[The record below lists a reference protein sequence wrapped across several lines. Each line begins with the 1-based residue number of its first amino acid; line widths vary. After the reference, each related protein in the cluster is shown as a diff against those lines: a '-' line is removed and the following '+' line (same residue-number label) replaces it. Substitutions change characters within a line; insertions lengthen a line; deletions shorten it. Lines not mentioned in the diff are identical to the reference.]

1 MMIGSTTILK
11 KKMMTRVNAM
21 TREEAIALFKLTKP
35 TENSAFDI
43 FMREALEMAI
53 ADVEKQI
60 PKKCEIYTAIQPRMT
75 FDNEVDVYEC
85 PTCGTHIGVADENN
99 QYPHCWNCGQ
109 ALDWSEEDD

>member
-1 MMIGSTTILK
+1 
-11 KKMMTRVNAM
+11 M
-21 TREEAIALFKLTKP
+21 TREDAIAIIKFYDSETYKP
-35 TENSAFDI
+35 PKIKES
-43 FMREALEMAI
+43 LKMAI
-53 ADVEKQI
+53 ADMEKQI

-109 ALDWSEEDD
+109 ALDWSEEDGL